1 MSALEES
8 YVEEFCHPAVPHL
21 RALESAAGP
30 TWMTGPSLALR
41 RERRVRRLARRR
53 RSLAGLAL
61 VLATIVLAWPGHAF
75 GGTTQ
80 SGLSTDL
87 ATSAVLA
94 PGMDYVVQPGDSL
107 NSIAALVNPS
117 NPAAARALLVH
128 ELRSDVVVVGEHV
141 LIP

>member
-8 YVEEFCHPAVPHL
+8 YVEEFYHEAAPRL

-41 RERRVRRLARRR
+41 REARARRLARRR

-75 GGTTQ
+75 GGTTA

-94 PGMDYVVQPGDSL
+94 PGMDYVVQPGDSV

-117 NPAAARALLVH
+117 DPAAARVLVIR
-128 ELRSDVVVVGEHV
+128 ELRSDVVVAGEHV

>member
-8 YVEEFCHPAVPHL
+8 YVEEFHHERPRL
-21 RALESAAGP
+21 RALDGAAGP

-41 RERRVRRLARRR
+41 REQRARRLARRR
-53 RSLAGLAL
+53 RSLAGAVL

-75 GGTTQ
+75 GGTTA

-87 ATSAVLA
+87 ATSSVLA
-94 PGMDYVVQPGDSL
+94 SGMDYVVQPGDSV
-107 NSIAALVNPS
+107 NSIAALVNPLD
-117 NPAAARALLVH
+117 PARAHVLVVR
-128 ELRSDVVVVGEHV
+128 ELRSDVVVAGEHV

>member
-8 YVEEFCHPAVPHL
+8 YVEEIYHPSAPHL
-21 RALESAAGP
+21 HALESAAGP

-41 RERRVRRLARRR
+41 RERRTRRLARRR
-53 RSLAGLAL
+53 RSLAGLVL

-94 PGMDYVVQPGDSL
+94 PGMDYVVQPGDSV

-117 NPAAARALLVH
+117 DPAAARVLLVH

>member
-1 MSALEES
+1 M
-8 YVEEFCHPAVPHL
+8 
-21 RALESAAGP
+21 
-30 TWMTGPSLALR
+30 
-41 RERRVRRLARRR
+41 
-53 RSLAGLAL
+53 
-61 VLATIVLAWPGHAF
+61 VLAWPGHAF

-117 NPAAARALLVH
+117 NPAAARSLLVH

>member
-8 YVEEFCHPAVPHL
+8 YVEEFYHPAAPRL
-21 RALESAAGP
+21 RALESADGP

-41 RERRVRRLARRR
+41 RERRARRLARRR
-53 RSLAGLAL
+53 RSLAGAVL
-61 VLATIVLAWPGHAF
+61 VLATVVLAWPGHAF
-75 GGTTQ
+75 GGTTA

-94 PGMDYVVQPGDSL
+94 PGMDYVVQPGDSV
-107 NSIAALVNPS
+107 NSIAALVNPTH
-117 NPAAARALLVH
+117 PTAARVLLVR
-128 ELRSDVVVVGEHV
+128 ELRSDVVVAGEHV

>member
-8 YVEEFCHPAVPHL
+8 YVEEFYHEAPHL
-21 RALESAAGP
+21 RALEAAGT

-41 RERRVRRLARRR
+41 RARRARRLARRR

-61 VLATIVLAWPGHAF
+61 VLATVVLAWPGHAF
-75 GGTTQ
+75 GGTTA

-87 ATSAVLA
+87 ATSSVLA
-94 PGMDYVVQPGDSL
+94 PGTLYVVQPGDSV
-107 NSIAALVNPS
+107 NSIAALLNPTD
-117 NPAAARALLVH
+117 PAAARVLLVR
-128 ELRSDVVVVGEHV
+128 ELRSGVVVAGEHV